1 VRSDLEFQRTYEF
14 LSRLRKEFEPRRAQL
29 LARGRV
35 PISEVISE
43 LRAEETRL
51 SGVGLL
57 AVTSVLAAH
66 GPSSPASSTPSQSPA
81 PPLLPTPQGQS
92 QSRGQGQ
99 RQSRRGSRPRSHC
112 TYCDMDGHTES
123 SCYTKERD
131 LRQQKASA
139 SPGTHAPSGASGSS
153 TVTLTEQDIL
163 RIKRMLA
170 GSGSPSTGT
179 VGSVTDSSGTAA
191 PPSSTQ
197 SGTSSWVLDS
207 GASFH
212 MTFDSSTL
220 PSLRPLDSPISVL
233 TADGTPLPVSSRG
246 TLSTSSFS
254 VPDISHVP
262 RLTMNLF
269 SARQL
274 TDSGCRVIL
283 DVDSCSVQDRRTQ
296 ALVGA
301 GPRHRDSQGFG
312 S

>member
-1 VRSDLEFQRTYEF
+1 
-14 LSRLRKEFEPRRAQL
+14 
-29 LARGRV
+29 
-35 PISEVISE
+35 
-43 LRAEETRL
+43 
-51 SGVGLL
+51 
-57 AVTSVLAAH
+57 
-66 GPSSPASSTPSQSPA
+66 
-81 PPLLPTPQGQS
+81 
-92 QSRGQGQ
+92 
-99 RQSRRGSRPRSHC
+99 
-112 TYCDMDGHTES
+112 MDGHTES
-123 SCYTKERD
+123 SCYTKARD

-153 TVTLTEQDIL
+153 TVTLTEQDIM

-179 VGSVTDSSGTAA
+179 AGSVTDSFGIAA

-220 PSLRPLDSPISVL
+220 SSLQPLDSPISVL

-246 TLSTSSFS
+246 TLSTSSFF

-269 SARQL
+269 SACQL

-283 DVDSCSVQDRRTQ
+283 DDDSFSIQDRRT
-296 ALVGA
+296 
-301 GPRHRDSQGFG
+301 
-312 S
+312 